1 VHGYPAFGATAPK
14 IAFNFGPAWTECM
27 REEIAKGKAH
37 PGTANTAR
45 CTQLI
50 GQSAAGGIPLAYYLV
65 GAAALVG
72 GSAWYFFFRKPKP
85 KTA

>member
-1 VHGYPAFGATAPK
+1 VNGYPGFGATTAPK
-14 IAFNFGPAWTECM
+14 ITFDFGPAWTQCM

-45 CTQLI
+45 CTSLMK
-50 GQSAAGGIPLAYYLV
+50 GATSGGGIPLTYYLI

-72 GSAWYFFFRKPKP
+72 GSAWYFFFRKPKA
-85 KTA
+85 T